1 MTDDHKD
8 RPEPWEKKSERF
20 EIRLPFSKKQA
31 FLEACEAQGDT
42 PSEALRRFIH
52 TYLRRSEED
61 SLGPARRRLRYKAR
75 QNWVFGLS
83 GVLAIGAMSIAGPQ
97 GCASI
102 KAQKIESQR
111 QALFTAYDKDGS
123 GALERG
129 EVTSNDKALH
139 DVLDIDDSQTLSLD
153 EFLIRGRM
161 QLMKSYEGYDTDKRS
176 LYPDPYLDRELVVFD
191 LTDHENI
198 VLNRWKQNPE
208 NNVRDKAD
216 RLIFRHYLTGK
227 FRGYLGETTVNFD
240 TNGEFASIT
249 LQYDKSLLKTDN

>member
-8 RPEPWEKKSERF
+8 KPEPWEKKSERF

-31 FLEACEAQGDT
+31 FVEACEAQGDT

-111 QALFTAYDKDGS
+111 QALFAAYDKDGS

-139 DVLDIDDSQTLSLD
+139 DVLDIDDSGGISLK
-153 EFLIRGRM
+153 EFLPKGRM
-161 QLMKSYEGYDTDKRS
+161 QVALLGPDPKKDGSKPLDNRKLVMFDLNDRDKPVLSSWSVNDSNGAVTDKM
-176 LYPDPYLDRELVVFD
+176 DRIIYRDDVTNKVRVHFKDATVVYNDAGEFD
-191 LTDHENI
+191 SITFNI
-198 VLNRWKQNPE
+198 VPSS
-208 NNVRDKAD
+208 
-216 RLIFRHYLTGK
+216 
-227 FRGYLGETTVNFD
+227 FD
-240 TNGEFASIT
+240 NA
-249 LQYDKSLLKTDN
+249 